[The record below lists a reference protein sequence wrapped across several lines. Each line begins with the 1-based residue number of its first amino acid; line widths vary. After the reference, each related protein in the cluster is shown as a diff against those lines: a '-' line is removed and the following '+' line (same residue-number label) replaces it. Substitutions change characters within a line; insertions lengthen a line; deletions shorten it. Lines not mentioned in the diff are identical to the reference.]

1 LSTLAKFFTKQKQ
14 MKIAVIGGG
23 PGGLYFS
30 ILTKKAMPNCQI
42 DIYERNKA
50 DDSFGFGVV
59 FSDETL
65 GEFLKR
71 DMQSYELIRS
81 KFAYWDD
88 IIIAR
93 DGETVNIAGNGFC
106 GCSRKTLLQLL
117 QQRCLEE
124 SINLHFE
131 QNVADLNRFN
141 DATII
146 VACDGIGSQIRTQ
159 FQEHFGTKIT
169 LQKNRFVWMGS
180 TKPLSAFTYFFKST
194 PHGTIVAHAYQY
206 EAGMSTWIFECSDE
220 TWRKFEFE
228 ITNEEATIAKI
239 AALFK
244 EELSGHP
251 LISNKS
257 YWRQFPHVTNKKW
270 FHNNIVLLG
279 DAKATAH
286 YSIGS
291 GTKLAMDSAI
301 GLSDALIANPNNR
314 QAAFEQYD
322 KSRRNTVEMIQYA
335 ALVSLEWFENMD
347 RNNQHP
353 FYQLAFGCMT
363 RSKKVTYEN
372 LRLRDKS
379 FTDRVLKEFND
390 HLHDNEI
397 DPNSSKLSN
406 VLSHQQHTFE
416 QKLTINTDQ
425 TSPAFSKFKLRNLVL
440 QNRIAMTSMGQYSAE
455 NGLVNDW
462 HFQHYTARALG
473 GLGLILTEM
482 TAIAESG
489 RFTLGCPGIYNQNQI
504 IEWKKITNFIH
515 KYTKTKIGI
524 QLGHAGRK
532 GASKNPWEEQFLENP
547 WELISASPIPFGSTF
562 STPRAMSLKDMDLIT
577 AQFVQATK
585 NADEA
590 GFDMIEFQA
599 HHGFLLASFLS
610 PLTNIRT
617 DEFGGKIENRLKF
630 PLRVFNEV
638 RKNFP
643 KEKPISVSISASDW
657 ADNGIS
663 EQDILNIAIAFKHAG
678 ADIINVFTG
687 NTIENQ
693 KPQTGRMW
701 QTPFS
706 DLLRNAVYIPTI
718 TSGLIQDIDQIN
730 TIILNGK
737 ADIVAL
743 GRPLLLD
750 SNFVRNAQAY
760 ENFEAND
767 IPNQYKTGIS
777 HLYPLKIAERKQMEG
792 MKKALKPKSN
802 KK

>member
-1 LSTLAKFFTKQKQ
+1 

-30 ILTKKAMPNCQI
+30 ILTKKAMPHCQI

-124 SINLHFE
+124 GVNLHF
-131 QNVADLNRFN
+131 QHNVDDLSQFDDAD
-141 DATII
+141 II
-146 VACDGIGSQIRTQ
+146 IASDGIGSQIRTQ
-159 FQEHFGTKIT
+159 FASEFGTKIE
-169 LQKNRFVWMGS
+169 LKKNRFVWLGS
-180 TKPLSAFTYFFKST
+180 TKPLDAFTYFFRNT
-194 PHGTIVAHAYQY
+194 EHGLIVAHSYQY

-220 TWRKFEFE
+220 TWQKFNFE
-228 ITNEEATIAKI
+228 ITNEADTISKI
-239 AALFK
+239 SEIFK
-244 EELSGHP
+244 EELDGHP

-257 YWRQFPHVTNKKW
+257 HWRQFPHVTNQNW
-270 FHNNIVLLG
+270 YHNNIVLLG

-301 GLSDALIANPNNR
+301 GLFDAVMANPTDV
-314 QAAFEQYD
+314 QAAFLQYD
-322 KSRRNTVEMIQYA
+322 QSRRNTVEMIQYA
-335 ALVSLEWFENMD
+335 ALVSLDWFENMN
-347 RNNQHP
+347 RHNQHP
-353 FYQLAFGCMT
+353 FYQFAFGCMT
-363 RSKKVTYEN
+363 RAKKVTYEN

-379 FTDRVLKEFND
+379 FTDKVL
-390 HLHDNEI
+390 NEY
-397 DPNSSKLSN
+397 NTN
-406 VLSHQQHTFE
+406 CHTE
-416 QKLTINTDQ
+416 LVEV
-425 TSPAFSKFKLRNLVL
+425 PAAFSTFKLRDLEL
-440 QNRIAMTSMGQYSAE
+440 QNRIAMSSMGQYSAE

-462 HFQHYTARALG
+462 HFQHYTSRAIG

-482 TAIAESG
+482 TAVSETG
-489 RFTLGCPGIYNQNQI
+489 RITLGCAGIYNENQL
-504 IEWKKITNFIH
+504 IEWKKINDFIH
-515 KYTKTKIGI
+515 KNTQTKIGV
-524 QLGHAGRK
+524 QLGHSGRK
-532 GASKNPWEEQFLENP
+532 GATKKPWEEDDLDEK
-547 WELISASPIPFGSTF
+547 WELMSASAIPFNEKF
-562 STPRAMSLKDMDLIT
+562 ATPKELTLSDMASIT
-577 AQFVQATK
+577 TQFVQATINSEK
-585 NADEA
+585 A
-590 GFDMIEFQA
+590 GFDMIELQA

-617 DEFGGKIENRLKF
+617 DEFGGNIENRLKF
-630 PLRVFNEV
+630 PLRVFTEMRNV
-638 RKNFP
+638 FP
-643 KEKPISVSISASDW
+643 KEKPMSVRISATDW
-657 ADNGIS
+657 TENGIS
-663 EQDILNIAIAFKHAG
+663 EEDVLAIAAAFKNAG
-678 ADIINVFTG
+678 ADIINVSTG
-687 NTIENQ
+687 NTVASQ

-706 DLLRNAVYIPTI
+706 DLVRNTVHVPTI
-718 TSGLIQDIDQIN
+718 TAGYIQDIDQIN
-730 TIILNGK
+730 TIILNGR

-750 SNFVRNAQAY
+750 PYFVRNAQAY
-760 ENFEAND
+760 EIFEAND
-767 IPNQYKTGIS
+767 IPNQYKMGIS
-777 HLYPLKIAERKQMEG
+777 HLYPLKTSERKQTEG